1 MPKRGRGF
9 TLIELIISVA
19 IIAILTAIAV
29 PAYSAYVQRAARA
42 EAKSAL
48 LLVTQAIE
56 RFHTENGTYVGA
68 TVASNMAQT
77 PSQGAAKYQ
86 IAISGTPTTSTFALS
101 ATPVGSMVTDECG
114 TFTID
119 QSGFKTAATA
129 STGAL
134 YTKCWK

>member
-1 MPKRGRGF
+1 
-9 TLIELIISVA
+9 
-19 IIAILTAIAV
+19 
-29 PAYSAYVQRAARA
+29 
-42 EAKSAL
+42 
-48 LLVTQAIE
+48 
-56 RFHTENGTYVGA
+56 
-68 TVASNMAQT
+68 MAQT

-101 ATPVGSMVTDECG
+101 ATPVGSMATDECG

-119 QSGFKTAATA
+119 QSGLKTAAAA